1 MQKFKSNPSKTNLTI
16 CIGLLII
23 YYVFKNTLFINMAV
37 IVGLLGLISE
47 KINSLIEKYWFWLAK
62 IMGYIVPNIL
72 LGLIF
77 YLILTPISLFYLLF
91 SKGGQVKLKAS
102 KSSQFVKVNKNFN
115 PKSFENPW

>member
-16 CIGLLII
+16 CIGLLIM
-23 YYVFKNTLFINMAV
+23 YYVFKNTLFINMS
-37 IVGLLGLISE
+37 ITVGLLGLISE

-62 IMGYIVPNIL
+62 IIGYIVPNIL

-77 YLILTPISLFYLLF
+77 YIILTPISLIYLLF
-91 SKGGQVKLKAS
+91 SKGGQIELKAS
-102 KSSQFVKVNKNFN
+102 KSSQFVKVNKKFN